1 MTERRNRR
9 TVRRQGAIKRSWD
22 MFVESVNMSLSNIIG
37 NKMRTF
43 LTTLGIIIGVAA
55 IIALMTVVQGATD
68 TMNAQFDAMGLG
80 TLRVQVNGTA
90 IKRGLTDAELAQL
103 EACQHVSAVS
113 PSLNLTVTASR
124 GEAWSDAISVYGN
137 DAVYFEHNAD
147 LLARGRAIGPIDVQ
161 QALQVCLV
169 DGGAAQTLFYG
180 EDPIGQAVYLAGREY
195 TVVGMIDE
203 DEDASLFSQILFGG
217 SSDGSVYVPYT
228 SAKKLMGTSTVSA
241 MEVYITDPDLTDAAI
256 EEMEI
261 VLDGLFN
268 YKDNTYSIINMESM
282 TEAMNLMTSM
292 MMSLLVGI
300 ASIALVVGG
309 IGIMNMMLVTVTER
323 TTEIGLR
330 KALGA
335 EPGQIQM
342 QFLIEAVILSLLGGV
357 IGVMVGLT
365 VSYLICINTD
375 ITFSLNTFAITL
387 GVSFSAAV
395 GIIFGWAPARKASNL
410 NPIDAL
416 RSM

>member
-1 MTERRNRR
+1 M
-9 TVRRQGAIKRSWD
+9 IKQKWD
-22 MFVESVNMSLSNIIG
+22 MFCESVSMSVSNIVG
-37 NKMRTF
+37 NKMRSF

-80 TLRVQVNGTA
+80 TLRVSITGTA
-90 IKRGLTDAELAQL
+90 LKRGLTDAELDEIL
-103 EACQHVSAVS
+103 ACEHVAGVS
-113 PSLNLTVTASR
+113 PSLSTTVTALR
-124 GEAWSDAISVYGN
+124 GEAWSDSISVSGN
-137 DAVYFEHNAD
+137 DGSYFEHNSD
-147 LLARGRAIGPIDVQ
+147 LLARGRAINAIDVAQ
-161 QALQVCLV
+161 ESRVCLI
-169 DGGAAQTLFYG
+169 DGDAAKTLFFG
-180 EDPIGQAVYLAGREY
+180 EDPMEQTLYLNGFEY
-195 TVVGMIDE
+195 TVVGTIDE
-203 DEDASLFSQILFGG
+203 DEDSSLFTQILLGG
-217 SSDGSVYVPYT
+217 SSDGKVYVPYS
-228 SAKKLMGTSTVSA
+228 SAKKLMGTSTVSTL
-241 MEVYITDPDLTDAAI
+241 EVYVTDPDETDAAV
-256 EEMEI
+256 EEMEA
-261 VLDGLFN
+261 VLDAIFN
-268 YKDNTYSIINMESM
+268 YKDDAYMIINMESM

-335 EPGQIQM
+335 EPGQIQI
-342 QFLIEAVILSLLGGV
+342 QFLIEAIILSLLGGV
-357 IGVMVGLT
+357 IGVIVGLT
-365 VSYLICINTD
+365 VSFVICLNTE
-375 ITFSLNTFAITL
+375 ITFAFNSFAVAL

>member
-1 MTERRNRR
+1 M
-9 TVRRQGAIKRSWD
+9 IKRKWD
-22 MFVESVNMSLSNIIG
+22 MFMESVSMSVSNITG
-37 NKMRTF
+37 NKMRSF

-80 TLRVQVNGTA
+80 TLRVQINGTA
-90 IKRGLTDAELAQL
+90 IKRGLTDAELEQL
-103 EACQHVSAVS
+103 KACEYIADVS
-113 PSLNLTVTASR
+113 PSLNTTVTASR

-137 DAVYFEHNAD
+137 DDAYFAHNQD
-147 LLARGRAIGPIDVQ
+147 LLSRGRPINALDVEQ
-161 QALQVCLV
+161 ELRVCLV
-169 DGGAAQTLFYG
+169 DGGTAKTLFYG
-180 EDPIGQAVYLAGREY
+180 EDPVGQTLYLDAREY
-195 TVVGMIDE
+195 TVIGTIDE
-203 DEDASLFSQILFGG
+203 EEDASLFSQILFGG
-217 SSDGSVYVPYT
+217 SADGAVYVPYT
-228 SAKKLMGTSTVSA
+228 SAKKLMGTSTVSTV
-241 MEVYITDPDLTDAAI
+241 EVYVTDPDMTDQAI
-256 EEMEI
+256 EEME
-261 VLDGLFN
+261 VLLDGLFN
-268 YKDNTYSIINMESM
+268 YKDNTYMIINMESM
-282 TEAMNLMTSM
+282 TDAMNLMTSM

-342 QFLIEAVILSLLGGV
+342 QFLIEAIILSLLGGV
-357 IGVMVGLT
+357 IGVIVGLT
-365 VSYLICINTD
+365 VSFLICINTD

-416 RSM
+416 RSV

>member
-1 MTERRNRR
+1 M
-9 TVRRQGAIKRSWD
+9 IKQKWD
-22 MFVESVNMSLSNIIG
+22 MFLESVSMSVSNITG

-80 TLRVQVNGTA
+80 TLRISITGTA
-90 IKRGLTDAELAQL
+90 IKSGLTDAELEEL
-103 EACQHVSAVS
+103 LACEHVAGIS
-113 PSLNLTVTASR
+113 PSLSATVTAKR
-124 GEAWSDAISVYGN
+124 GDAWSDSISLNGN
-137 DAVYFEHNAD
+137 NGEYFVHNED
-147 LLARGRAIGPIDVQ
+147 LLARGRAINSLDVEQ
-161 QALQVCLV
+161 QTRVCLI
-169 DGGAAQTLFYG
+169 DGDAAKTLFFGTDPVGQTL
-180 EDPIGQAVYLAGREY
+180 YLDGREF

-203 DEDASLFSQILFGG
+203 DENSSLFAQILLGG
-217 SSDGSVYVPYT
+217 KSDGTVYVPYT
-228 SAKKLMGTSTVSA
+228 TAKKLMGTSTISTL
-241 MEVYITDPDLTDAAI
+241 EVYVTDPDETDAAI
-256 EEMEI
+256 DEMEA

-268 YKDNTYSIINMESM
+268 YKDKTYTIINMESM

-342 QFLIEAVILSLLGGV
+342 QFLIEAIILSLLGGL
-357 IGVMVGLT
+357 IGVVVGLAI
-365 VSYLICINTD
+365 SFAICANTD
-375 ITFSLNTFAITL
+375 ITFSLNTFAIVL

>member
-1 MTERRNRR
+1 M
-9 TVRRQGAIKRSWD
+9 IKKKWD
-22 MFVESVNMSLSNIIG
+22 MFMESVSMSVSNITG

-80 TLRVQVNGTA
+80 TLRVSISGTA
-90 IKRGLTDAELAQL
+90 LKQGLNDAELDQL
-103 EACQHVSAVS
+103 LACEHVASLS
-113 PSLNLTVTASR
+113 PSLSTKTTAKR
-124 GEAWSDAISVYGN
+124 GGAWSDAISVNGN
-137 DAVYFEHNAD
+137 GDEYFRHNED
-147 LLARGRAIGPIDVQ
+147 LLAEGRAINAIDVEQ
-161 QALQVCLV
+161 GSQVCLI
-169 DGGAAQTLFYG
+169 DSGTAKTLFFG
-180 EDPIGQAVYLAGREY
+180 ENPLGQTFYLSGLEY
-195 TVVGMIDE
+195 TVIGTIDE
-203 DEDASLFSQILFGG
+203 EEDASLFAQILLGG
-217 SSDGSVYVPYT
+217 SSDGTVYVPYT
-228 SAKKLMGTSTVSA
+228 AAKKLMKTSTVSTL
-241 MEVYITDPDLTDAAI
+241 EVYVTDPDETDAAI

-261 VLDGLFN
+261 VLDGIFN
-268 YKDNTYSIINMESM
+268 YKDDTYQIINMESM
-282 TEAMNLMTSM
+282 TDAMNLMTSR

-335 EPGQIQM
+335 EPGQIQT
-342 QFLIEAVILSLLGGV
+342 QFLIEAIILSLLGGV
-357 IGVMVGLT
+357 IGVIVGLT
-365 VSYLICINTD
+365 VSYLICVNTD
-375 ITFSLNTFAITL
+375 ITFSLNTFAIVL

>member
-1 MTERRNRR
+1 MTEMR
-9 TVRRQGAIKRSWD
+9 KKWD
-22 MFVESVNMSLSNIIG
+22 MFMESVSMSLSNITG

-68 TMNAQFDAMGLG
+68 TMTEQFNSMGLG
-80 TLRVQVNGTA
+80 TLRISINGTA
-90 IKRGLTDAELAQL
+90 IKRGLTDAEVDRLRAIDN
-103 EACQHVSAVS
+103 VKGVS
-113 PSLNLTVTASR
+113 PSLSSTVTGVR
-124 GEAWSDAISVYGN
+124 GGAWSDAISVQGN
-137 DAVYFEHNAD
+137 DSVYFRHNES
-147 LLARGRAIGPIDVQ
+147 LLKRGRAINAIDVE
-161 QALQVCLV
+161 QALRVCLV
-169 DGGAAQTLFYG
+169 DGDAAQTLFFG
-180 EDPIGQAVYLAGREY
+180 EDPVGQTVYLSGIEH
-195 TVVGMIDE
+195 TVVGVIDE
-203 DEDASLFSQILFGG
+203 EENASLFAQILFGG
-217 SSDGSVYVPYT
+217 KVDGTVYLPYT
-228 SAKKLMGTSTVSA
+228 TAKKLAGTSTVSTL
-241 MEVYITDPDLTDAAI
+241 EIYLEDTDLTDATI
-256 EEMEI
+256 DEMEAT
-261 VLDGLFN
+261 LDAIFN
-268 YKDNTYSIINMESM
+268 YKDNAYTIINMESM
-282 TEAMNLMTSM
+282 TDAMNLMMSM
-292 MMSLLVGI
+292 MASLLVGI

-342 QFLIEAVILSLLGGV
+342 QFLIEAIILSLIGGV
-357 IGVMVGLT
+357 IGVIVGLT

-375 ITFSLNTFAITL
+375 ILFSFNTFAIAL

-416 RSM
+416 RSV

>member
-1 MTERRNRR
+1 M
-9 TVRRQGAIKRSWD
+9 IKRKWD
-22 MFVESVNMSLSNIIG
+22 MFCESVSMSVSNIRG

-80 TLRVQVNGTA
+80 TLRVSITGTA
-90 IKRGLTDAELAQL
+90 LKRGLTDADIAEVLAC
-103 EACQHVSAVS
+103 EHVADVS
-113 PSLNLTVTASR
+113 PSLSATVTAKH
-124 GEAWSDAISVYGN
+124 GGAWSERIRVSGN
-137 DAVYFEHNAD
+137 DAAYFVHNAG
-147 LLARGRAIGPIDVQ
+147 LLKRGRAINEIDVAQ
-161 QALQVCLV
+161 TSRVCLV
-169 DGGAAQTLFYG
+169 DGDTAKTLFFG
-180 EDPIGQAVYLAGREY
+180 EDPMGQTLYLNGLEHV
-195 TVVGMIDE
+195 VVGTIDE
-203 DEDASLFSQILFGG
+203 DENASLFSQILLGG
-217 SSDGSVYVPYT
+217 ASDGTVYVPYT
-228 SAKKLMGTSTVSA
+228 SAKKLMGTSTASTL
-241 MEVYITDPDLTDAAI
+241 EVYVTDPDETDAAV
-256 EEMEI
+256 EEMEA
-261 VLDGLFN
+261 VLDAIFN
-268 YKDNTYSIINMESM
+268 YKDDTYTIINMESM

-300 ASIALVVGG
+300 ASIALLVGG

-335 EPGQIQM
+335 EPGQIQV
-342 QFLIEAVILSLLGGV
+342 QFLIEAIILSLIGGA
-357 IGVMVGLT
+357 IGVVLGLAIS
-365 VSYLICINTD
+365 VVVCMNTD
-375 ITFSLNTFAITL
+375 ITFSLNTFAIGL
-387 GVSFSAAV
+387 GVGFSAAV

>member
-1 MTERRNRR
+1 M
-9 TVRRQGAIKRSWD
+9 IKQKWD
-22 MFVESVNMSLSNIIG
+22 MFLESVSMSVSNITG

-80 TLRVQVNGTA
+80 TLRISITGTA
-90 IKRGLTDAELAQL
+90 IKSGLTDAELDQL
-103 EACQHVSAVS
+103 LACEHVAGIS
-113 PSLNLTVTASR
+113 PSLSATVTAKR
-124 GEAWSDAISVYGN
+124 GDTWSDAISLNGN
-137 DAVYFEHNAD
+137 NSEYFAHNED
-147 LLARGRAIGPIDVQ
+147 LLARGRAINSLDVEQQTRVCMIDG
-161 QALQVCLV
+161 
-169 DGGAAQTLFYG
+169 DAAKTLFFG
-180 EDPIGQAVYLAGREY
+180 EDPMGQTLYLDGREF

-203 DEDASLFSQILFGG
+203 DENSSLFAQILLGG
-217 SSDGSVYVPYT
+217 KSDGTVYVPYT
-228 SAKKLMGTSTVSA
+228 TAKKLMGTSTISTL
-241 MEVYITDPDLTDAAI
+241 EVYVTDPDETDTAI
-256 EEMEI
+256 DEMEA

-268 YKDNTYSIINMESM
+268 YKDKTYTIINMESM

-342 QFLIEAVILSLLGGV
+342 QFLIEAIILSLLGGV
-357 IGVMVGLT
+357 IGVAVGL
-365 VSYLICINTD
+365 SISFAICVNTD
-375 ITFSLNTFAITL
+375 ITFSLNTFAIGL

>member
-1 MTERRNRR
+1 M
-9 TVRRQGAIKRSWD
+9 
-22 MFVESVNMSLSNIIG
+22 ESVSMSISNIVA

-68 TMNAQFDAMGLG
+68 TMNAEFDAMGLG

-90 IKRGLTDAELAQL
+90 LKRGLNDAQL
-103 EACQHVSAVS
+103 QALLDCEHVSGIS
-113 PSLNLTVTASR
+113 PSLNTTVSAKR
-124 GEAWSDAISVYGN
+124 GDAWSDSISVNGN
-137 DAVYFEHNAD
+137 GDEYFRHNSA
-147 LLARGRAIGPIDVQ
+147 LLKVGRAINVIDVAQ
-161 QALQVCLV
+161 RSQVCLI
-169 DGGAAQTLFYG
+169 DSGTAETLFFA
-180 EDPIGQAVYLAGREY
+180 ENPLDKTLYLDGREY
-195 TVVGMIDE
+195 TVIGIIDE
-203 DEDASLFSQILFGG
+203 EEDASLFAQILFGG
-217 SSDGSVYVPYT
+217 KTDGTVYVPYT
-228 SAKKLMGTSTVSA
+228 SAMKLMGTSTVSTL
-241 MEVYITDPDLTDAAI
+241 EVYVTDPDETDAAI
-256 EEMEI
+256 EEMET
-261 VLDGLFN
+261 VLDGIFN
-268 YKDNTYSIINMESM
+268 YKDDTYTIINMESM
-282 TEAMNLMTSM
+282 TDAMNLMTSM

-335 EPGQIQM
+335 EPGQIQI
-342 QFLIEAVILSLLGGV
+342 QFLIEAIILSLLGGV
-357 IGVMVGLT
+357 IGVIVGLT
-365 VSYLICINTD
+365 VSFLICINTD
-375 ITFSLNTFAITL
+375 ILFSLNTFAVGL

-416 RSM
+416 RSI

>member
-1 MTERRNRR
+1 M
-9 TVRRQGAIKRSWD
+9 IKQQWD
-22 MFVESVNMSLSNIIG
+22 MFLESVRMSLSNITG

-68 TMNAQFDAMGLG
+68 TMNEQFDAMGLG
-80 TLRVQVNGTA
+80 TLRVSITGTA
-90 IKRGLTDAELAQL
+90 LKRGLTDAEIAELLAC
-103 EACQHVSAVS
+103 EHVAGVS
-113 PSLNLTVTASR
+113 PSLSSTVTAKH
-124 GEAWSDAISVYGN
+124 GGAWSDVISLSGN
-137 DAVYFEHNAD
+137 DSMYFQHNSD
-147 LLARGRAIGPIDVQ
+147 LLARGRAINAVDVAQ
-161 QALQVCLV
+161 ESRVCLL
-169 DGGAAQTLFYG
+169 DGDAAKTLFFG
-180 EDPIGQAVYLAGREY
+180 EDPLGSTLYLSGREY
-195 TVVGMIDE
+195 TVVGMIDQE
-203 DEDASLFSQILFGG
+203 ENASLFTQILLGG
-217 SSDGSVYVPYT
+217 ETDGTVYVPY
-228 SAKKLMGTSTVSA
+228 SAAKKLMGTSTVSTL
-241 MEVYITDPDLTDAAI
+241 EVYVTDPDETDAAV
-256 EEMEI
+256 EEMES

-268 YKDNTYSIINMESM
+268 YKDDTYTIINMESM
-282 TEAMNLMTSM
+282 TAAMNLMTSM

-342 QFLIEAVILSLLGGV
+342 QFLIEAIILSLLGGV
-357 IGVMVGLT
+357 IGVIVGLT
-365 VSYLICINTD
+365 VSFAICVNTD
-375 ITFSLNTFAITL
+375 ILFSLNTLAIGL
-387 GVSFSAAV
+387 GVGFSAAV

-416 RSM
+416 RSV